1 MMRKKTTPFS
11 VPAMSLSLRRG
22 TRTERNEIL
31 WGSPLFSACAN
42 NVLQGFPNDP
52 QGSLRLT
59 SNGGAFAF
67 GASQDVERSFR
78 GYHIVGVTGFH
89 LATSPKGGKY
99 DAYTSLS
106 KQGSKRALSH
116 YRHLSTRN

>member
-1 MMRKKTTPFS
+1 MNLLC
-11 VPAMSLSLRRG
+11 VCAMLLYLQHG
-22 TRTERNEIL
+22 TYDKQD
-31 WGSPLFSACAN
+31 SPIWVCPYVCAN
-42 NVLQGFPNDP
+42 IVLRAAQNDP

-67 GASQDVERSFR
+67 GAPQNVERSFR
-78 GYHIVGVTGFH
+78 EHHIVGVTGFH
-89 LATSPKGGKY
+89 LATSPKGGKC